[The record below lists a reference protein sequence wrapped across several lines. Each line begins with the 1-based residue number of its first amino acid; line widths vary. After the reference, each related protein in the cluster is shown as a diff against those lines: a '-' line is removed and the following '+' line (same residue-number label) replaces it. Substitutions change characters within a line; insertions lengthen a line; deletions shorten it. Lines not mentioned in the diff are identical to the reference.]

1 MILTEVNES
10 NIQSPYNQNTSLS
23 ILQKNTN
30 TGSNNTVFEKKN
42 KRRIKD
48 VPPKKYGIPVLENVV
63 ATENVVKQSEG
74 EVKKVITVSGDSVIK
89 NLNSREIWTI
99 LSITSSQLPIKN
111 RICWS
116 YIQVL
121 MIMER
126 ILIQEKKKMMSKLLF
141 QIRSSKRTANAKK
154 LLMTATKIENL
165 LHCVYLGNHKGS
177 SLLAKNSASYV
188 NLKVS

>member
-99 LSITSSQLPIKN
+99 FSITSSQLPIKN

-121 MIMER
+121 IMER

-154 LLMTATKIENL
+154 LLMTATKN
-165 LHCVYLGNHKGS
+165 
-177 SLLAKNSASYV
+177 
-188 NLKVS
+188 

>member
-74 EVKKVITVSGDSVIK
+74 EVKKVITVSGDSVIE

-99 LSITSSQLPIKN
+99 FSITSSQLPIKN

-154 LLMTATKIENL
+154 LLMTATKN
-165 LHCVYLGNHKGS
+165 
-177 SLLAKNSASYV
+177 
-188 NLKVS
+188 